1 MQDKSMTFL
10 PYSSGAT
17 VKATYSFSKFK
28 DKSSDIK
35 QNLKTV
41 LNFKDTLPQALIN
54 KNFLNEL
61 FQSRKIQDYL
71 NAKDQDIKLKDKDI
85 KSKIKIQDH
94 KHAKGTSKEF
104 LRTQDS
110 KIQDVTRSEAISKT
124 SFEVE
129 SDTEPLILTT
139 FGDIQALLDSEDE
152 LKDES
157 NEEMY
162 EAKKEMDYEIQ
173 QPVDE
178 ETHPPHSTNPK
189 PTEDEYSTE

>member
-1 MQDKSMTFL
+1 MLVQKC
-10 PYSSGAT
+10 SSQER
-17 VKATYSFSKFK
+17 SKIISRLK
-28 DKSSDIK
+28 IKISS
-35 QNLKTV
+35 LK
-41 LNFKDTLPQALIN
+41 L
-54 KNFLNEL
+54 
-61 FQSRKIQDYL
+61 
-71 NAKDQDIKLKDKDI
+71 KDI
-85 KSKIKIQDH
+85 KSKIKIQDL

-104 LRTQDS
+104 PSTQCS
-110 KIQDVTRSEAISKT
+110 KIQDTTRSEAKGTTIDPKFSRRNIQLTDIDHTSNLVTVLSGVSTKYQMDQTQSTRFEVSDPDQNKGNT

-129 SDTEPLILTT
+129 PDSEPLILTT